1 MNENQKVN
9 PHSFKYEGN
18 KIVITGVLSVDN
30 YDDKNMEVRLSD
42 GLLSIKG
49 SGLKLEEMEV
59 KSGIAILSGALHS
72 LDYHA
77 KVEKVGILKRIF
89 R

>member
-30 YDDKNMEVRLSD
+30 YDEKSMEVKLSD
-42 GLLSIKG
+42 GLLTIKG
-49 SGLKLEEMEV
+49 SDLKLEEMEV
-59 KSGIAILSGALHS
+59 KSGIAILSGKLYA